1 MSTNEYNVFIR
12 KNGAGGNLV
21 AAEVNHEIFIRISD
35 NRNVPVEP
43 EKLEALVREL
53 VSKMTEPQT
62 VTNGDKIRSMTNEEL
77 AVIIMCPYDGEP
89 LKSLPCASQELMTS
103 EKCIACS
110 KAWLSRE
117 AKES

>member
-1 MSTNEYNVFIR
+1 MSKKEYNVFIR

-35 NRNVPVEP
+35 NRKVPVET
-43 EKLEALVREL
+43 EKMEALVRDL
-53 VSKMTEPQT
+53 VSKMTEPE
-62 VTNGDKIRSMTNEEL
+62 TNGDKMRSMTDEEL
-77 AVIIMCPYDGEP
+77 AVVIMCPYDGES
-89 LKSLPCASQELMTS
+89 LKSMPCTSQELMAA